1 MGEAISASPIALS
14 SDPKDTE
21 PGMGCADFEVSA
33 APSESSTPFDN
44 GIGLQRTDWI
54 SKGELQH
61 LISTRHTAQLAE
73 IPLSPGIDNLTLRH
87 EDGTGSLDD
96 VAQRMGEGLLI
107 TCLWYNRVV
116 DPATLLLTGLTRD
129 GVYVV
134 RGGEIAGSCG
144 NFRFNDSPVSM
155 LGRIVEAGGTVRTL
169 AREMGDYFNR
179 AAMPPLVVGDFNLS
193 TASEAL

>member
-1 MGEAISASPIALS
+1 MG
-14 SDPKDTE
+14 D
-21 PGMGCADFEVSA
+21 
-33 APSESSTPFDN
+33 
-44 GIGLQRTDWI
+44 
-54 SKGELQH
+54 
-61 LISTRHTAQLAE
+61 
-73 IPLSPGIDNLTLRH
+73 
-87 EDGTGSLDD
+87 
-96 VAQRMGEGLLI
+96 GLLI

-134 RGGEIAGSCG
+134 RGGEIAGACG

-155 LGRIVEAGGTVRTL
+155 LGRTVEAGSTVRTL

-193 TASEAL
+193 TSSEAL